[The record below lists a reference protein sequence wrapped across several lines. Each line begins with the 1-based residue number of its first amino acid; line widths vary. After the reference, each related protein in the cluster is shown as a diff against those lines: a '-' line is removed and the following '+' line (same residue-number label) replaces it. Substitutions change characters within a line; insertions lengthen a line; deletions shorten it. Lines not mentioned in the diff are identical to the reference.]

1 MMLRSFSF
9 ANSFFLMLFLVNIFK
24 ETGFGGN
31 YYSQS
36 VLKCNLSQL
45 CGHPYFY
52 FGQSVVYGKLD
63 SFDVASFLPKWSISL
78 WQKTEKF
85 KTHWHNW
92 MAFNNLFSCIVV
104 ILWLTQKKWIL
115 LDFFFFPFLGSC
127 HFIPSTFLKMFC
139 ALSKFFFQSY
149 WRSCCLI
156 ISVSID
162 LSFYCDAIRPRWRW
176 KLYFRGETKFYQW
189 MA

>member
-1 MMLRSFSF
+1 MTFYVLSPLHNQKLKIKCSYLFCFCCCCFLTEINVKRCWGHFPLPIV
-9 ANSFFLMLFLVNIFK
+9 FFLMLFPVNIFK

-36 VLKCNLSQL
+36 VLKFNLSQL

-52 FGQSVVYGKLD
+52 FGQNVVYGKLD
-63 SFDVASFLPKWSISL
+63 SFDVASFLPKWSTSP

-104 ILWLTQKKWIL
+104 MLWLTQKKNEFYLIS
-115 LDFFFFPFLGSC
+115 FSFLFVAVVIS
-127 HFIPSTFLKMFC
+127 SLQ
-139 ALSKFFFQSY
+139 LS
-149 WRSCCLI
+149 
-156 ISVSID
+156 
-162 LSFYCDAIRPRWRW
+162 
-176 KLYFRGETKFYQW
+176 
-189 MA
+189 